1 MRDGFQELHAI
12 EMGECHKGYNT
23 LKFIL
28 IGMLLTNRGCMYGE
42 KRDKAQH
49 REGGLQ
55 CEEGHQGRQGL
66 GKSAFSSRIRP

>member
-12 EMGECHKGYNT
+12 EMGECQKGYKT

-28 IGMLLTNRGCMYGE
+28 IGMLLTNHWCMYGE